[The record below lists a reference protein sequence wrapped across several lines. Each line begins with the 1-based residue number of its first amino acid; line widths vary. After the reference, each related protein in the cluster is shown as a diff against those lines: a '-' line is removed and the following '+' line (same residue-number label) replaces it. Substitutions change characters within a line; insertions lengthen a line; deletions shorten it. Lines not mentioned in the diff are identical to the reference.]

1 MDKFSN
7 YSMNVFEFL
16 KKNFLDSCSHSMHD
30 LKQRR
35 NLIDR
40 YKKHLKNFDEFLN
53 VEDESLKNLEDK
65 S

>member
-7 YSMNVFEFL
+7 HGMNIFTFL
-16 KKNFLDSCSHSMHD
+16 KKTFLDSCSYSMHD

-35 NLIDR
+35 NLIDT